1 MYSRRERIF
10 IMIAS
15 IIVLDVY
22 VPALPFDLLR
32 PPPPPYLCPTPA
44 CPFFLS
50 MVYLHMYLVYTRLYA
65 LCIHTYI
72 YMHTHTHRETYTRTH
87 TWKRRDTINTRSIY
101 MYMYVPFPTRKAYLT
116 TINHAKFFAQF
127 IRVADIEDTRRNAVF
142 C

>member
-1 MYSRRERIF
+1 
-10 IMIAS
+10 MIAS

-32 PPPPPYLCPTPA
+32 PPPRPRPPVPLSDSCVPI
-44 CPFFLS
+44 FLVDGIS
-50 MVYLHMYLVYTRLYA
+50 THVLGIHETLRIMYTYIY
-65 LCIHTYI
+65 IYI
-72 YMHTHTHRETYTRTH
+72 YMHTHTHRETYAHVEEERH
-87 TWKRRDTINTRSIY
+87 GINTRGIY